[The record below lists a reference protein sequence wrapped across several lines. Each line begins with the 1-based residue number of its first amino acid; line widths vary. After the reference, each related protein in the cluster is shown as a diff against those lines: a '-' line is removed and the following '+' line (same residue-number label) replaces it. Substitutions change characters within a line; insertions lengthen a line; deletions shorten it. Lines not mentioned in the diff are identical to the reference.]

1 MASGSLLS
9 SESVRMNK
17 ERLAAGRHL
26 SPDLSHLS
34 PDGGGIIPVPST
46 DFSTANA
53 QLLRNRQ
60 LLVR

>member
-1 MASGSLLS
+1 
-9 SESVRMNK
+9 MNK
-17 ERLAAGRHL
+17 ERLAAG
-26 SPDLSHLS
+26 SHLS